1 MPNNVLGTYS
11 GKDVNFAMNAAFVG
25 PIVAAGIAGNGL
37 ARIQV
42 RMTETRSHVEVGMDG
57 SVIPSAIPGNQ
68 GEVEMQVWQTSLLH
82 KQLLAW
88 YNACQAAMD
97 AGDVSQW
104 FGSSILI
111 LSVTDGSS
119 HTCTGVAPTK
129 VPDKA
134 YDKQAEK
141 ITWVLLACNIQNQ

>member
-1 MPNNVLGTYS
+1 MRSHFDAMEIRVHDAPRRPMIVLGLDTC
-11 GKDVNFAMNAAFVG
+11 
-25 PIVAAGIAGNGL
+25 L
-37 ARIQV
+37 
-42 RMTETRSHVEVGMDG
+42 
-57 SVIPSAIPGNQ
+57 
-68 GEVEMQVWQTSLLH
+68 
-82 KQLLAW
+82 
-88 YNACQAAMD
+88 NACQAAMD

-141 ITWVLLACNIQNQ
+141 ITWVLLACNIHNQ